1 MRAGSTQK
9 DSDPPGDLARVDHEG
24 LQRDAMWRESS
35 PAVTEED
42 ATQFEQV
49 RALARSRMDW
59 FDEQESRWFSPEYS
73 TFRDRGE
80 PQTRLF
86 FISLD
91 GTRFISGLN
100 NWRDFFPNL
109 EDLPAGWPF
118 MGLDHGLKAIH
129 LTPTCKSFKNIPGPF

>member
-1 MRAGSTQK
+1 MPHDWVPITFRPKRIMRAGSTQK

-86 FISLD
+86 FLSPLMACISFQ
-91 GTRFISGLN
+91 GSTTGGVFS
-100 NWRDFFPNL
+100 
-109 EDLPAGWPF
+109 
-118 MGLDHGLKAIH
+118 
-129 LTPTCKSFKNIPGPF
+129 PT